1 MFTEGSFGGVR
12 IETLVTIPKE
22 PSLPTSMIAK
32 IHELDHPVKIGW

>member
-1 MFTEGSFGGVR
+1 MFTEDSFGGVR